1 MGSSRPLLVILTVV
15 SGVDFPA
22 APGAQLY
29 MKVAAVPAPSF
40 GTELAWEV
48 GEEQVR
54 ELRRKRAAVRV
65 EVLREQE
72 LLGHK
77 MLDIRT
83 AVRVQESGQAATTP
97 HRLKGC
103 SVASLRLGLG
113 LGLVLQD
120 EEDRHMEA
128 EVVEGCLTPGLVE
141 GEGKGY
147 FQLGPSTQDT
157 ARWGRQDCHSYV
169 GVHPA
174 APSPGS
180 LCVSP
185 SSLPPCCPPSC
196 PLAPC

>member
-1 MGSSRPLLVILTVV
+1 MGSSRPLLVILTVD

-29 MKVAAVPAPSF
+29 IKARLEDSWLQTEKVAAVPAPSF

-65 EVLREQE
+65 EVWREQE
-72 LLGHK
+72 LLGHQ

-120 EEDRHMEA
+120 GEDRHMEA
-128 EVVEGCLTPGLVE
+128 EVV
-141 GEGKGY
+141 
-147 FQLGPSTQDT
+147 
-157 ARWGRQDCHSYV
+157 
-169 GVHPA
+169 
-174 APSPGS
+174 
-180 LCVSP
+180 
-185 SSLPPCCPPSC
+185 
-196 PLAPC
+196 

>member
-54 ELRRKRAAVRV
+54 ELRRKRAAMKV

-103 SVASLRLGLG
+103 SVATGQSRTGAGPGAAERGGQAHGGRGGGGLPHPRAG
-113 LGLVLQD
+113 GGRGQGVLPARAQ
-120 EEDRHMEA
+120 H
-128 EVVEGCLTPGLVE
+128 PGH
-141 GEGKGY
+141 G
-147 FQLGPSTQDT
+147 ST
-157 ARWGRQDCHSYV
+157 
-169 GVHPA
+169 
-174 APSPGS
+174 APIM
-180 LCVSP
+180 
-185 SSLPPCCPPSC
+185 
-196 PLAPC
+196 

>member
-1 MGSSRPLLVILTVV
+1 M
-15 SGVDFPA
+15 
-22 APGAQLY
+22 
-29 MKVAAVPAPSF
+29 
-40 GTELAWEV
+40 

-54 ELRRKRAAVRV
+54 ELRRKRSAVRV

-120 EEDRHMEA
+120 GEDRHMEA
-128 EVVEGCLTPGLVE
+128 EVV
-141 GEGKGY
+141 
-147 FQLGPSTQDT
+147 
-157 ARWGRQDCHSYV
+157 
-169 GVHPA
+169 
-174 APSPGS
+174 
-180 LCVSP
+180 
-185 SSLPPCCPPSC
+185 
-196 PLAPC
+196 

>member
-1 MGSSRPLLVILTVV
+1 MDLITRCRLWCRLPCGPW
-15 SGVDFPA
+15 GPA
-22 APGAQLY
+22 LHEGQ
-29 MKVAAVPAPSF
+29 AVPAPSF

-54 ELRRKRAAVRV
+54 ELRRKRSAVRV

-103 SVASLRLGLG
+103 SVASLTGAGPGAAGRGGQAHGGRGGVGLP
-113 LGLVLQD
+113 
-120 EEDRHMEA
+120 HPWPA
-128 EVVEGCLTPGLVE
+128 GLVE

-157 ARWGRQDCHSYV
+157 ARWGRLDCHSYV

-185 SSLPPCCPPSC
+185 SSPPPCCPPSCPPSC

>member
-1 MGSSRPLLVILTVV
+1 MGSSRPLLVILTVD

-29 MKVAAVPAPSF
+29 IKARLEDSWLQTEKVAAVPAPSF

-65 EVLREQE
+65 EVWREQE
-72 LLGHK
+72 LLGHQ

-113 LGLVLQD
+113 LVLQD
-120 EEDRHMEA
+120 GEDRHMEA
-128 EVVEGCLTPGLVE
+128 EVV
-141 GEGKGY
+141 
-147 FQLGPSTQDT
+147 
-157 ARWGRQDCHSYV
+157 
-169 GVHPA
+169 
-174 APSPGS
+174 
-180 LCVSP
+180 
-185 SSLPPCCPPSC
+185 
-196 PLAPC
+196 